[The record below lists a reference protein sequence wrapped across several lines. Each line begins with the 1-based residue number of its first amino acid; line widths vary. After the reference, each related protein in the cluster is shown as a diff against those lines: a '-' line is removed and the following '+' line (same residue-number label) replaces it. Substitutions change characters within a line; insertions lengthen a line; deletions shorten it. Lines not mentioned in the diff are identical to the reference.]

1 MPRVPLGR
9 GPFMSGGGFTFV
21 AVATFL
27 LGLAV
32 PTWWARPTAPIAP
45 PRSGEEAHFAQ
56 LCSDRIDALS
66 ASAAASLPV
75 WVALLLTCL
84 AASTGVVLGW
94 WFGGRQASSG
104 GAGAT
109 AIANVSVTT
118 AAAAPLALRA
128 PDDTYEDLD
137 LSVYVPSRT
146 PA

>member
-1 MPRVPLGR
+1 M
-9 GPFMSGGGFTFV
+9 V

-27 LGLAV
+27 IGLAV
-32 PTWWARPTAPIAP
+32 PSWVGRQPVPLAP

-75 WVALLLTCL
+75 WVTLVLTCL

-94 WFGGRQASSG
+94 WFGGRHASSG

-109 AIANVSVTT
+109 AVATVSVTA

-137 LSVYVPSRT
+137 LSLHVPRRT